1 MRLIQVYG
9 EPGVP
14 LAVEADIPELLSLL
28 RAHRTRMLG
37 TFRSLS
43 PDDWRRETRCTG
55 WDARHLADHLTGA
68 TRFFTATLDRARHG
82 EATRLIEGFD
92 PRESPAELA
101 RQMGDRPAGEVLEEL
116 EAADASFWRVIDEY
130 EHDPRGLDVWTVTAE
145 GPPGHYA
152 ASQSLQHM
160 FFDSWLHERDLTMA
174 LHLGGAPDPREAAAV
189 AAYLLGLAALA
200 SLLTLDPR
208 PFEGE
213 TIAVELDDAESILCA
228 SVGVP
233 TVVRTISL
241 VDSEVRT
248 PPATVVCASATHL
261 AEAMS
266 GRDHLDT
273 LVEPTSRAYAVLGGA
288 LPFLSDPV
296 VT

>member
-1 MRLIQVYG
+1 MGMIQVYG

-14 LAVEADIPELLSLL
+14 LAVEADIPEVLALV
-28 RAHRTRMLG
+28 RAHRTRMLD

-43 PDDWRRETRCTG
+43 PGDWQRETRCTG
-55 WDARHLADHLTGA
+55 WDARDLAGHLTGA
-68 TRFFTATLDRARHG
+68 TRFFAATLDRGRQG
-82 EATRLIEGFD
+82 EATRFLEGFD

-101 RQMGDRPAGEVLEEL
+101 RQMGDRPANQVLEEL
-116 EAADASFWRVIDEY
+116 EAADAGLRRVLDEY
-130 EHDPRGLDVWTVTAE
+130 EQDPRGLDAWTVTAE

-160 FFDSWLHERDLTMA
+160 FFDSWLHERDLTVG
-174 LHLGGAPDPREAAAV
+174 LHVGAAPDPHEAAAV
-189 AAYLLGLAALA
+189 AAYLLGLATLA
-200 SLLTLDPR
+200 SLMTLDP
-208 PFEGE
+208 PPAEGE
-213 TIAVELDDAESILCA
+213 TIAVELDDAEAILCA
-228 SVGVP
+228 RVGVP
-233 TVVRTISL
+233 TIVHTISL
-241 VDSEVRT
+241 ADSEVRT